1 MVGGIGHHA
10 CTQRVEFDVPM
21 AVHQILPVL
30 DRAGLVAP
38 FPQGSRAVISLVDA
52 ADISPSQRLHHSAD
66 RPARRGRDEQVYVV
80 RHQDVGV
87 NGAAFAEG
95 DVPEVVSIAEVVRVG
110 EEAGL
115 AIVSVLDDMLRDIR
129 DVDSGRTRHVRAV

>member
-1 MVGGIGHHA
+1 M
-10 CTQRVEFDVPM
+10 
-21 AVHQILPVL
+21 
-30 DRAGLVAP
+30 
-38 FPQGSRAVISLVDA
+38 
-52 ADISPSQRLHHSAD
+52 
-66 RPARRGRDEQVYVV
+66 V

-95 DVPEVVSIAEVVRVG
+95 DVPEIVSIAEVVRVG

-115 AIVSVLDDMLRDIR
+115 AIVSALDDMLRDIR